1 MEEFWNFV
9 GSIWFIVTLVALLV
23 ILIGVFIF
31 LRMRKRDDE

>member
-9 GSIWFIVTLVALLV
+9 GSIYFIITLVVLLV
-23 ILIGVFIF
+23 LLIGVFIF